1 MGAPRVRLAGW
12 SPRWASLLLGAVA
25 VSLSCGGGENGSTAV
40 APTIPRPAPRQ
51 LTGLEVVAE
60 RTAVRVGQVL
70 GPLVAYGRY
79 DDGTTGTVG
88 AAWTSSHPGVLEV
101 AEDGAVA
108 GISVGVAEVSAS
120 FEGLTD
126 ALDFAVDEPTP
137 RATRDQPDDFDGPQ
151 IHAVYALPSDID
163 DEKLDRY
170 GDIARSF
177 EAMQDWLSEEIGYR
191 LRLDTHDGELD
202 VTYLRLHFTPLE
214 GDGTSTDLIHAL
226 DEAVRDGI
234 GHSGQKIYAIYYA
247 GRNAGQCGTANLA
260 GPNAAVYVHRE
271 GCSSTLP
278 GAKPGVVS
286 TYEAVMV
293 HEILH
298 AIGAVP
304 DCAPNR
310 GASVHVQDS
319 PEDLMYAGAE
329 RGTRSEEALIDFG
342 RDDYFGHGRADCL
355 DTANSRFWEL
365 VGPGRPAL
373 RAPRSERI
381 DIPAADW
388 PLRCELH

>member
-1 MGAPRVRLAGW
+1 MGAHRIRLAGW
-12 SPRWASLLLGAVA
+12 SPRRASLLLGAVA
-25 VSLSCGGGENGSTAV
+25 FTLSCGGGENGSTPV
-40 APTIPRPAPRQ
+40 APTTSRPAPRQ

-60 RTAVRVGQVL
+60 RTAVRVGEVL

-88 AAWTSSHPGVLEV
+88 ATWTSSDPGVLEA
-101 AEDGAVA
+101 AEDGAVT
-108 GISVGVAEVSAS
+108 GIGVGVAEVSAS

-137 RATRDQPDDFDGPQ
+137 RATRNQPDDLDGPQ
-151 IHAVYALPSDID
+151 IHVVYALPSDVD
-163 DEKLDRY
+163 DGNLDRY

-191 LRLDTHDGELD
+191 LRLDTHDGALD
-202 VTYLRLHFTPLE
+202 VTYLRLPFTHQE
-214 GDGTSTDLIHAL
+214 GDGTTTDLIQVL
-226 DEAVRDGI
+226 GEAVRDAI
-234 GHSGQKIYAIYYA
+234 GDSGQKIYAIYYA
-247 GRNAGQCGTANLA
+247 GRNARLCGTANLP

-298 AIGAVP
+298 AFGAVP
-304 DCAPNR
+304 QCAPNR
-310 GASVHVQDS
+310 GTSAHVQDS

-329 RGTRSEEALIDFG
+329 RGTRGEEALIDFG
-342 RDDYFGHGRADCL
+342 RDDFFAHGRTDCL
-355 DTANSRFWEL
+355 DTANSGFWER
-365 VGPGRPAL
+365 VGPGRAAL
-373 RAPRSERI
+373 RVPRSERI

-388 PLRCELH
+388 PLRCGLE

>member
-25 VSLSCGGGENGSTAV
+25 VTLSCGGGENGSTAV

-60 RTAVRVGQVL
+60 RTAVRVGQVV

-126 ALDFAVDEPTP
+126 ALVFAVDEPTP

-163 DEKLDRY
+163 DENLDRY

-202 VTYLRLHFTPLE
+202 VTYLRLPFTPLE
-214 GDGTSTDLIHAL
+214 GAGTSTDLIHAL
-226 DEAVRDGI
+226 DEAVRDAI

-247 GRNAGQCGTANLA
+247 GRNAGPCGTANLA

-310 GASVHVQDS
+310 GAGVHVQDS

-342 RDDYFGHGRADCL
+342 RDDYFGHGRTDCL
-355 DTANSRFWEL
+355 DTANSGFWER
-365 VGPGRPAL
+365 VGSGRAAL
-373 RAPRSERI
+373 RVPRSERI